1 MIVVRFIRLRPNA
14 SAGSEQASRSAFF
27 AVVVVAADHSG
38 LADRLLRKHSLPEHW
53 GKGACGQASLPRLNK
68 LPEFRGKGACGQ
80 APLPRLNKLPE
91 YRGKGACGQASL
103 PRLNK
108 LPEYRGKGAWGLP
121 LRAGAAP
128 LRESFHKYEGAFVS
142 TKRQRRSSSAVPLLL
157 PRLGR
162 DRFAWYN
169 AHETPRS
176 TGEASLPVGRG
187 ARGGSALPLKTALH
201 RPATL
206 CASLRSARSLQRR
219 I

>member
-68 LPEFRGKGACGQ
+68 LPE
-80 APLPRLNKLPE
+80 
-91 YRGKGACGQASL
+91 
-103 PRLNK
+103 
-108 LPEYRGKGAWGLP
+108 YRGKGAWGLP

-142 TKRQRRSSSAVPLLL
+142 TKIQRRSSSAVPLLL